1 LIACLFSPRGWEQL
15 IRLSANRAIVDE
27 SKRGEEIETDQQT
40 RIYFSFGGVF
50 GGGSESVRFGEGVRW
65 GAALVGWDA
74 DLRDQQG
81 YLFVLF

>member
-50 GGGSESVRFGEGVRW
+50 GGGSEWVRFGEGVRR
-65 GAALVGWDA
+65 GTALVGWNA
-74 DLRDQQG
+74 DFRDQQG
-81 YLFVLF
+81 DLFVLL